1 MFETAEVVVVGAG
14 PAGSATAALLAR
26 RGRRVV
32 LLDRA
37 SFPRPKACAEYASP
51 GTVAVLKRL
60 GYSVG
65 TGRRLRG
72 MQLIAP
78 NGAHYLLE
86 YRRSDAEPAGESL
99 AIERAELDAG
109 LLELARQSG
118 TDVRESHRAEQLL
131 VADGAVRGVVARDAS
146 GHRVEVHAQLVVGAD
161 GLNSMVVRALDLRR
175 RVVWPSRMGLVAHL
189 RGVNWPEDYGQMWVG
204 PGSYIGAAPVGREL
218 VTVALVTDV
227 PKRHLGSAVK
237 LLDVELRQFPA
248 LRTRL
253 LDGVLADRV
262 RGIAPLAHAVSRTC
276 GRGFILVGDSAGF
289 FDPFTGEGLFRAL
302 RGAELAA
309 EAVDRTTSGDRS
321 ALAAYQTMRQ
331 RTFGAKERLAMLI
344 QVFVRSPGLMNYA
357 VARLRKR
364 PHLARQL
371 GLVLGDLAPAETAWR
386 AAFLWKLL
394 GA

>member
-1 MFETAEVVVVGAG
+1 M
-14 PAGSATAALLAR
+14 
-26 RGRRVV
+26 
-32 LLDRA
+32 
-37 SFPRPKACAEYASP
+37 
-51 GTVAVLKRL
+51 
-60 GYSVG
+60 
-65 TGRRLRG
+65 
-72 MQLIAP
+72 
-78 NGAHYLLE
+78 
-86 YRRSDAEPAGESL
+86 
-99 AIERAELDAG
+99 
-109 LLELARQSG
+109 
-118 TDVRESHRAEQLL
+118 
-131 VADGAVRGVVARDAS
+131 RGVIARDAS
-146 GHRVEVHAQLVVGAD
+146 GKRVEVHAQLVVGAD
-161 GLNSMVVRALDLRR
+161 GLNFMVVRALGSRR

-204 PGSYIGAAPVGREL
+204 RGSYIGAAPVGREL
-218 VTVALVTDV
+218 LSVALVTDV

-237 LLDVELRQFPA
+237 ILDVELRQFPP

-253 LDGVLADRV
+253 LEGVLADRV

-276 GRGFILVGDSAGF
+276 GRGFLLVGDSAGF

-321 ALAAYQTMRQ
+321 ALAAYQIMRQ

-371 GLVLGDLAPAETAWR
+371 GLVLGDLVPAETAWR